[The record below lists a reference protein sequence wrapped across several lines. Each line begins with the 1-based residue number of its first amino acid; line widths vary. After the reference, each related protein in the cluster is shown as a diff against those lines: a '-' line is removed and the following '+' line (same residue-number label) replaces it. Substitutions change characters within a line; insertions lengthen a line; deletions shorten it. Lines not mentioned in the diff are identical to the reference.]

1 MLQHVGYVTI
11 GKDLVIESEAEKN
24 ENKSNAGIKIWRLIE
39 AVIQNKIWID
49 VLKSEKSDTWFCI
62 IQFKTFD
69 IDHNELKNE
78 FEGSIKTTNYH
89 CSKVLNEKVPSV

>member
-1 MLQHVGYVTI
+1 
-11 GKDLVIESEAEKN
+11 
-24 ENKSNAGIKIWRLIE
+24 
-39 AVIQNKIWID
+39 
-49 VLKSEKSDTWFCI
+49 LKSEKSDTWFCI